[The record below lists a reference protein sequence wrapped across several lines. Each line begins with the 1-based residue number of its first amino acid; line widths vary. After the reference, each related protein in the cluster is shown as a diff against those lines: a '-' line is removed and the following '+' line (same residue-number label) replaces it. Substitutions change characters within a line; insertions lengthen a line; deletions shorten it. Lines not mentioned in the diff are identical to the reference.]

1 MLANASDK
9 TPVCVKHKPNT
20 AGRRAVKFA
29 ESRWQS
35 AGGRIC
41 VPKGIIENMRIEQGR
56 TMLEPSCRAEVRV
69 PSGAV
74 ATACVY
80 ASAAVADAPGTP
92 FAVTYEPA
100 PLVIAGMSPRPAANE
115 GLVRGGSVV
124 AIDRVAKPEDVLEVA
139 SRLGVTEF
147 LMAGPL
153 REEVRALAPSRV
165 LDALPARRHR
175 PLVTFDQRGA
185 CVSLASPGIA
195 VRPATME
202 DEPAIQAMYDHLLD
216 ACDVPGAETCG
227 WKRGYW
233 PLPHDVARRV
243 EEGTTWVA
251 QDEEAAAPGN
261 TVLGAMSLD
270 HDFGLPGVELP
281 LEPLPEKDS
290 LTCHLLAVDPS
301 ARGRGVATA
310 LLTAYAREGIA
321 RGCKVLRINT
331 SPQSLSNRL
340 YRELGF
346 VLHRPVWFPY
356 EGLPLTGWTNVYEL
370 RLDAQMVAE
379 KGIR

>member
-1 MLANASDK
+1 
-9 TPVCVKHKPNT
+9 
-20 AGRRAVKFA
+20 
-29 ESRWQS
+29 
-35 AGGRIC
+35 
-41 VPKGIIENMRIEQGR
+41 
-56 TMLEPSCRAEVRV
+56 MLEPSCGAEVRV

-74 ATACVY
+74 ATVCVY
-80 ASAAVADAPGTP
+80 APAGVIDAPGTP
-92 FAVTYEPA
+92 FAVTYESA
-100 PLVIAGMSPRPAANE
+100 PLVIAGMPPQPSADEQLARC
-115 GLVRGGSVV
+115 GSVIV
-124 AIDRVAKPEDVLEVA
+124 IDGAAKPEDVLEVA

-153 REEVRALAPSRV
+153 REEVRALAPARV
-165 LDALPARRHR
+165 LDVPPARRHR
-175 PLVTFDQRGA
+175 PLVTFDQHGA

-195 VRPATME
+195 VRPAKME

-243 EEGTTWVA
+243 GEGTTWVA
-251 QDEEAAAPGN
+251 QDAEAAAPGD

-281 LEPLPEKDS
+281 LEPLSEKDS
-290 LTCHLLAVDPS
+290 LTCHLLAVDPA

-310 LLTAYAREGIA
+310 LLAAYAREGIA

-370 RLDAQMVAE
+370 RLDAPMAAE